1 MNFADRLADASRS
14 KDSVV
19 VLGIDPQLDAAGVPG
34 IPPGYTLARFCCE
47 IVEACAHSAIAVKPQ
62 LAFYEARGLDG
73 MRAFCEVVKTARRL
87 GLITIADAK
96 RGDIGTTSAA
106 YAEAFLGEGDFN
118 CDAVTVNPYQGSDA
132 LMPFIAKVKSGGR
145 GVFVLVKTSNP
156 SSGEFQDRN
165 APNRPIWES
174 VAERVNGWGGDFVGA
189 SGLSSVGAV
198 VGATYPVE
206 ARRARELMP
215 AATILVPG
223 YGAQGGTAVDAIA
236 SARADGTGFIV
247 NASRSL
253 MYAYRKKR
261 RRQAGR
267 GRGGI
272 RRGDAPGFEGRD
284 RGAARAKSSA
294 HRVANLV
301 TWRARACSSSRRGTL
316 CCESTR
322 PAHRP
327 RCTRSG
333 ARGS

>member
-1 MNFADRLADASRS
+1 MRAMNFADRLAQASRI

-19 VLGIDPQLDAAGVPG
+19 VLGIDPQLDAPGSPG

-47 IVEACAHSAIAVKPQ
+47 IVEACARSAIAVKPQ

-73 MRAFCEVVKTARRL
+73 MRAFCEVVKLARKL

-106 YAEAFLGEGDFN
+106 YAEAFLGDGDFA

-132 LMPFIAKVKSGGR
+132 LMPFIAKVGNGR

-174 VAERVNGWGGDFVGA
+174 VAERVNGWGSGHVGT

-198 VGATYPVE
+198 VGATYPVQ

-223 YGAQGGTAVDAIA
+223 YDTQGATAADAVA

-253 MYAYRKKR
+253 MYAFREDGAKPVEAAAAYAEAMRVELN
-261 RRQAGR
+261 A
-267 GRGGI
+267 
-272 RRGDAPGFEGRD
+272 AL
-284 RGAARAKSSA
+284 AAR
-294 HRVANLV
+294 
-301 TWRARACSSSRRGTL
+301 RADEL
-316 CCESTR
+316 
-322 PAHRP
+322 
-327 RCTRSG
+327 
-333 ARGS
+333 ARTA